1 MVFVSHSARA
11 AGKKNLSAAVIVPPY
26 IHSKGEKRSFSR
38 GFFFWF
44 FSFLKKEKNKNAL

>member
-26 IHSKGEKRSFSR
+26 IHSKGETIMMEERTVR
-38 GFFFWF
+38 
-44 FSFLKKEKNKNAL
+44 

>member
-1 MVFVSHSARA
+1 MVFMSHSARA

-26 IHSKGEKRSFSR
+26 IHSKGEKRSF
-38 GFFFWF
+38 FFWF